1 MKILAPLRQDTIVF
15 VLVQILV
22 EEVIPEQEV
31 CYMQAK
37 VKQTSSSQ
45 IILYFCYI
53 HSLQFKLE
61 SHALFGSRPEF
72 DQSEL
77 VF

>member
-1 MKILAPLRQDTIVF
+1 MKILAPSRQDTIVF

-37 VKQTSSSQ
+37 VRQTSSSQ
-45 IILYFCYI
+45 IIVQQQQWITLLL
-53 HSLQFKLE
+53 HTQPS
-61 SHALFGSRPEF
+61 
-72 DQSEL
+72 
-77 VF
+77 V